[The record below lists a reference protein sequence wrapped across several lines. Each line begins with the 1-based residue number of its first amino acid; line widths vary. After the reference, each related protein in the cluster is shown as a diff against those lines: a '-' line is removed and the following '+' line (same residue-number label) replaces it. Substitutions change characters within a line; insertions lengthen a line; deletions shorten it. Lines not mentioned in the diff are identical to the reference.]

1 MNETEITETDSI
13 AGRIAEA
20 VREQSLKLTKLTALE
35 NLGKLVPELTP
46 DNIDDNLTEMV
57 NDERYQDIKS
67 VTGSTGNIYL
77 CSETH
82 ITREQAKNL
91 IENEDI
97 KTLIAEKIREESR
110 DLIKITDID
119 SINEVISGYP
129 SGQVEDDDDLLEEDP
144 ENCQNYLAEIT
155 GDERYQDI
163 KTIVT
168 STGAVYCYSEN
179 HITKNYADILL
190 RAKENDPYA
199 VIATTVRDESR
210 IYPRPTS
217 IDFFRDPIFNINPE
231 ELEDHVDSILNHEDY
246 TDIEMITASTGNR
259 YLYSSSYLEK
269 VYARSLVEW
278 KEVGEEENP

>member
-1 MNETEITETDSI
+1 MNETEITKAESVP
-13 AGRIAEA
+13 GRIAEV
-20 VREQSLKLTKLTALE
+20 VREQSLKLAKLTALE

-57 NDERYQDIKS
+57 KDERYQDIKS
-67 VTGSTGNIYL
+67 VTGSTGTIYL

-97 KTLIAEKIREESR
+97 KTMIAEKIREESR
-110 DLIKITDID
+110 DLIKITNIET
-119 SINEVISGYP
+119 INEVISGYQ
-129 SGQVEDDDDLLEEDP
+129 SGQVESDGDILGEEPDTADY
-144 ENCQNYLAEIT
+144 YLAEVA

-163 KTIVT
+163 KSIVA
-168 STGAVYCYSEN
+168 STGAVFCYSEH
-179 HITKNYADILL
+179 HITKNYAEILL
-190 RAKENDPYA
+190 RAQENDPYA

-217 IDFFRDPIFNINPE
+217 IDFFREPIFNINLD
-231 ELEDHVDSILNHEDY
+231 ELEDHVDNILEHEDY
-246 TDIEMITASTGNR
+246 KDIKLITASTGNR

-269 VYARSLVEW
+269 VYAQSLVEW